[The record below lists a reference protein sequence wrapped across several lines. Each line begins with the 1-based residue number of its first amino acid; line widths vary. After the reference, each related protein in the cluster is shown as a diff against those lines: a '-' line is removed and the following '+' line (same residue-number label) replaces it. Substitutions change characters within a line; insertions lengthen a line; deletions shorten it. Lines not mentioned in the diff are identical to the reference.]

1 MATYAKRLEA
11 AEGAT
16 KHLPGPDDPA
26 RFWTP
31 ARCRQVINEI
41 LGREAIPA
49 GRYRDALAVFN
60 TLCTADIRLVLEK
73 LHETEA
79 RQRADGKQD

>member
-1 MATYAKRLEA
+1 MTLRKRLEA

-41 LGREAIPA
+41 LGREAIPR

-60 TLCTADIRLVLEK
+60 ALSTPDIRLVLEK
-73 LHETEA
+73 LHEIESPRTGA
-79 RQRADGKQD
+79 QID